1 MVVVYR
7 SPRVENLYLFVDR
20 EEGMVRVPE
29 ELLTRF
35 GEPEEALSLVLTPE
49 RRLARVQARTVLDAI
64 ELNGFYLQLPPAPDE
79 WPDRLAESAG
89 PNQHG

>member
-1 MVVVYR
+1 VKRLVVVYR

-35 GEPEEALSLVLTPE
+35 GEPEEALSLVLTPD
-49 RRLARVQARTVLDAI
+49 RSLARADARSVLDAI
-64 ELNGFYLQLPPAPDE
+64 ELNGFYLQLPPAPDD
-79 WPDRLAESAG
+79 WLK
-89 PNQHG
+89 QHG